1 MLPLQ
6 TLSNLLAALRESD
19 FSIRARGAS
28 GDDPLGAVMLE
39 VNVLAS
45 TLHDQ
50 RLGALEAGALL
61 RTVMVEIDVAV
72 FTFDGAQTL
81 RLVNRAGERLLGQPA
96 EQLLGRTADE
106 LGAARLSRRDDA
118 AHRGRRVPGGSG
130 RWEVRRTTF
139 RQGGRP
145 HQLLVL
151 ADVSRPLR
159 DEERQAWQRL
169 IRVIGHE
176 INNSLA
182 PIKSIAGSLES
193 MLARDSM
200 PDDWNEDMQ
209 RGLAVIA
216 ARSDSL
222 SRFTTAYARLAKL
235 PAPRLDTVAVAA
247 LVRRV
252 AGVETRLGVRI
263 DARPDLTVRAD
274 PDQLEQLLINLLQNA
289 VDAALETGG
298 GVTVGWTRDGRA
310 LRVVDRRR
318 GGGAAERVQS
328 VRAVLHDQAGRIGH
342 RPRPEPAD
350 RGSARRRV
358 DAREPHRRSRLPRP
372 PAPATVKKGPGAPP
386 NPPIDPGGGGR
397 RRFRPG
403 PAGFKKRRGGGFRC
417 LAFRHGADIFL
428 QSKSGQPLARYFPE
442 LVAALAA
449 LPPADLVVD
458 GEIVITRD
466 GHLEFDDLLQRIHPA
481 DSRIRRL
488 AQETPATLLVFDLL
502 VNARGTSIV
511 ARPLAERRRQLEALF
526 AKLPASAFVQL
537 SPATT
542 SRALAEK
549 WMRELGAGGLDGVVA
564 KRLSLPYRSGER
576 DGMVKIKRM
585 RTADCVVG
593 GFRYAQKGGAVGS
606 LLLGL

>member
-1 MLPLQ
+1 MRPPLELSAEAMLEASALDAASSRSDARLRFDQRILLLALAAGLPAALVALILLWTGSYTPKVQWTLTVLIVGVWTGCSFSVRQRVVLPLQ

-81 RLVNRAGERLLGQPA
+81 RLVNRAGERLLAQPA

-106 LGAARLSRRDDA
+106 LGLRPCLMGHSPRIQD
-118 AHRGRRVPGGSG
+118 VTFPGGAG
-130 RWEVRRTTF
+130 RYEVRRTTF

-193 MLARDSM
+193 LLARESAAARPFASDPESI
-200 PDDWNEDMQ
+200 DDMR

-235 PAPRLDTVAVAA
+235 PAPRLDAVNVTA
-247 LVRRV
+247 LIKRI
-252 AGVETRLGVRI
+252 AGVETRLPIRLA
-263 DARPDLTVRAD
+263 DSPDLTIRAD
-274 PDQLEQLLINLLQNA
+274 PDQLEQLLINLVHNA
-289 VDAALETGG
+289 SDAALQTGG
-298 GVTVGWTRDGRA
+298 GVTVAWRREGRSFELWIDDEGA
-310 LRVVDRRR
+310 GLTNASNLFVPFFTTKPGGSGIGLVLSRQIAEAHGGSLTLENRTDRR
-318 GGGAAERVQS
+318 GC
-328 VRAVLHDQAGRIGH
+328 RAFL
-342 RPRPEPAD
+342 
-350 RGSARRRV
+350 
-358 DAREPHRRSRLPRP
+358 RLP
-372 PAPATVKKGPGAPP
+372 
-386 NPPIDPGGGGR
+386 
-397 RRFRPG
+397 
-403 PAGFKKRRGGGFRC
+403 
-417 LAFRHGADIFL
+417 L
-428 QSKSGQPLARYFPE
+428 
-442 LVAALAA
+442 
-449 LPPADLVVD
+449 
-458 GEIVITRD
+458 
-466 GHLEFDDLLQRIHPA
+466 
-481 DSRIRRL
+481 
-488 AQETPATLLVFDLL
+488 
-502 VNARGTSIV
+502 
-511 ARPLAERRRQLEALF
+511 
-526 AKLPASAFVQL
+526 
-537 SPATT
+537 
-542 SRALAEK
+542 
-549 WMRELGAGGLDGVVA
+549 
-564 KRLSLPYRSGER
+564 
-576 DGMVKIKRM
+576 
-585 RTADCVVG
+585 
-593 GFRYAQKGGAVGS
+593 
-606 LLLGL
+606 